1 MKYLGFMISGGD
13 SMDQEVEARIGRASR
28 IIGGTSQGIL
38 RRRELSKQTKL
49 RVVIAMVMPV
59 LMYVCEAWALRKEQR
74 TKIQATQMNA
84 LKRIE

>member
-13 SMDQEVEARIGRASR
+13 SMDQEVEARIGCASR
-28 IIGGTSQGIL
+28 IIGGMSQAIL
-38 RRRELSKQTKL
+38 RRELSKQTKL

-59 LMYVCEAWALRKEQR
+59 LMYGCEAWALRKEQR